1 MSQFVQISSQSLCGH
16 IQLLGLQH
24 THSPATCTHK
34 YAGVQLYKTNVFFS
48 HRQQHF
54 VTINVDVV
62 CQGESK
68 DGN

>member
-1 MSQFVQISSQSLCGH
+1 MWSYIF
-16 IQLLGLQH
+16 QLLGLQR
-24 THSPATCTHK
+24 THSTATHK
-34 YAGVQLYKTNVFFS
+34 YAGVQLYTTNVFFS